1 MKKKNGFSLVEILA
15 VIVILS
21 IVATMATFNVMKT
34 RENSMKK
41 LLNTK
46 IDELEASAILYGQE
60 NQGSLEGT
68 CTVDNEEYK
77 FCKLVTVK
85 DLIDNDY
92 YTTSEEN
99 RNNKKDLINNVTNK
113 SMLCDE
119 IQIYKKNNRVY
130 AKAINIKS
138 NDENNVCNLEL

>member
-21 IVATMATFNVMKT
+21 IVATMATFSVMKT

-85 DLIDNDY
+85 ELIDNDY

-99 RNNKKDLINNVTNK
+99 
-113 SMLCDE
+113 MLCDE

-130 AKAINIKS
+130 DKAINIKS